1 MGERLIGRATLHG
14 RERRKLFV
22 SATLSSSATG
32 TELAK
37 ASMTMIAAEPD

>member
-1 MGERLIGRATLHG
+1 MIDGRQ
-14 RERRKLFV
+14 RRKLSV

-37 ASMTMIAAEPD
+37 ASMIMIAAEAD